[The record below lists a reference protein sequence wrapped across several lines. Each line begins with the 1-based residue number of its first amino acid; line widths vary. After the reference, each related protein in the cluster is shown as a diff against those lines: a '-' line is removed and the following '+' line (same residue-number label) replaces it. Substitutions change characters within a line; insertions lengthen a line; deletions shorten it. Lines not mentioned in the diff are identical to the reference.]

1 MVIAAIWTVI
11 GILGAALVAFFV
23 DSRTERRA
31 LVGRIDG
38 VAADLRADLGGRI
51 DALGGRID
59 AVAADLRTELGGR
72 IDALGGRIDAQ
83 SERIDRL
90 VFEFAHHT
98 HDAA

>member
-38 VAADLRADLGGRI
+38 GAADLRADLGGRI

-59 AVAADLRTELGGR
+59 SLGGR
-72 IDALGGRIDAQ
+72 IDGVATDLGGRIDAQ
-83 SERIDRL
+83 TERIDRL

-98 HDAA
+98 HDAV

>member
-31 LVGRIDG
+31 LVGRIDA
-38 VAADLRADLGGRI
+38 VASDLRADLGGRI
-51 DALGGRID
+51 DTLGGRIGAVATDLGGRID
-59 AVAADLRTELGGR
+59 AHT
-72 IDALGGRIDAQ
+72 
-83 SERIDRL
+83 ERIDRL
-90 VFEFAHHT
+90 VFEFTYHT

>member
-23 DSRTERRA
+23 DSRTERSA
-31 LVGRIDG
+31 LVGRFDALGGRIDG
-38 VAADLRADLGGRI
+38 VATDLGGRI
-51 DALGGRID
+51 DALS
-59 AVAADLRTELGGR
+59 ADLGGR

-90 VFEFAHHT
+90 VLEFAHHT

>member
-31 LVGRIDG
+31 LVGRID
-38 VAADLRADLGGRI
+38 AASADLGRRI

-72 IDALGGRIDAQ
+72 IDALGSRIDAQ
-83 SERIDRL
+83 TERIDRL

>member
-11 GILGAALVAFFV
+11 GILGAALAAFFV
-23 DSRTERRA
+23 DSRTERRT

-59 AVAADLRTELGGR
+59 AVATD
-72 IDALGGRIDAQ
+72 LGGRIDAQ
-83 SERIDRL
+83 TERIDRL

-98 HDAA
+98 HDAV